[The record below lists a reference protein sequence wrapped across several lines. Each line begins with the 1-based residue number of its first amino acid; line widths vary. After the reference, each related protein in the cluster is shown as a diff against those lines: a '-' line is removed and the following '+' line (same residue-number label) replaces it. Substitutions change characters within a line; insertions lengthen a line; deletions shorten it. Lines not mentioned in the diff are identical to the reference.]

1 MLLCLLSHKGKSTF
15 ISVYCMLHVLAF
27 VENHR
32 KWIEKYM
39 MIFLIQRCRMNI
51 CFSQQP
57 KHAKTKNWYVWLWLI
72 IILRISQWD
81 VIPKDTVPVVVYR
94 WETWLIIFREER
106 RLRIFENRLL
116 RVISGAKR
124 EFWETG
130 ENCILG
136 SFLTKYYYGDLI
148 IWRWGGW
155 ISYEWRH

>member
-1 MLLCLLSHKGKSTF
+1 MLLSLLSHKGTYTLSTTSTF

-27 VENHR
+27 VECRH
-32 KWIEKYM
+32 KGLEKYF
-39 MIFLIQRCRMNI
+39 MIFSIQRCRMI
-51 CFSQQP
+51 IYFSQQP
-57 KHAKTKNWYVWLWLI
+57 KHATNKTLIKVLLWFI
-72 IILRISQWD
+72 IIYHNGMSFLKILCMLYIGGKHGWS
-81 VIPKDTVPVVVYR
+81 
-94 WETWLIIFREER
+94 
-106 RLRIFENRLL
+106 IFENRVL